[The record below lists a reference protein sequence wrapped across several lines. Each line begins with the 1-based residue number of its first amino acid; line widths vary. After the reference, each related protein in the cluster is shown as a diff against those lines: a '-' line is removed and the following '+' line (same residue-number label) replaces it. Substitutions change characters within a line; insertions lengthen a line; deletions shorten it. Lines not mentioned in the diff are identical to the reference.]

1 MRIATLIAG
10 VALFAGVAEAGE
22 VGRFRPASPD
32 YVVLKVPASA
42 SSDPIA
48 VFEQRHARESQNEA
62 IAAELAELYL
72 ARARAD
78 REPRYFARAEAL
90 LKPWA
95 LRDDASAS
103 TLRVQA
109 DILQNRH
116 DFAGA
121 VTLLDRAIAQAPRD
135 AGARLM
141 RASVKMVGGRAADA
155 RADCSAVFGAGE
167 TTTGTICLAQ
177 VLAATGGLA
186 RADALLETLLA
197 HDGVAGAEG
206 AQPTGGLL
214 PTQRELR
221 ASGDAR
227 GELAALSPGTRA
239 VAATSSVHAW
249 ALWLLADFADRS
261 GDSRAAEAN
270 LRAALDADPPNE
282 GIRSA
287 LSDLLLSRGA
297 YREALALVDL
307 PAPSIGLL
315 ARRARAQQLLHDAA
329 LEDTRSQI
337 DELVQL
343 ASRRGDPPHLR
354 EEALVAL
361 DVDHDPTRAL
371 ELAKANFE
379 TQRETLDVRLLTRA
393 AQACE
398 DSATLRAVAQWIRQ
412 TGYEDRQLRGAVA
425 LSGAAAAAAEA
436 TARPATST
444 AETAAPGAAAPGA
457 ASLGAAT

>member
-1 MRIATLIAG
+1 MRTATLIAA
-10 VALFAGVAEAGE
+10 VALFMGVAEAGE

-48 VFEQRHARESQNEA
+48 VMEQRHAREPQNEA
-62 IAAELAELYL
+62 IASELAELYL

-90 LKPWA
+90 LRPWA
-95 LRDDASAS
+95 STGDASVS

-116 DFAGA
+116 DFASA
-121 VTLLDRAIAQAPRD
+121 VKLLDRAIALAPRD
-135 AGARLM
+135 AGSRLM
-141 RASVKMVGGRAADA
+141 RASVKMVGGHAAEA
-155 RADCSAVFGAGE
+155 RADCSTVFAAGE
-167 TTTGTICLAQ
+167 TTSGTICLAQ

-186 RADALLETLLA
+186 RADALLKTLLVREGRA
-197 HDGVAGAEG
+197 PAATVGA
-206 AQPTGGLL
+206 LL
-214 PTQRELR
+214 TQR
-221 ASGDAR
+221 AMVAPG
-227 GELAALSPGTRA
+227 AADPSTRA
-239 VAATSSVHAW
+239 TMPPSVRAW

-261 GDSRAAEAN
+261 GDAPAAEAQ
-270 LRAALDADPPNE
+270 LRAALAADPQNE

-297 YREALALVDL
+297 YRDALAFVDL

-315 ARRARAQQLLHDAA
+315 ARRARAQQLLRYTA
-329 LEDTRSQI
+329 LEDTRAQI

-379 TQRETLDVRLLTRA
+379 TQRETIDIRLLLRA

-398 DSATLRAVAQWIRQ
+398 DSGTLRAVAQWMRQ
-412 TGYEDRQLRGAVA
+412 TGYEDHQLRGAAA
-425 LSGAAAAAAEA
+425 LPAAPSAGAA
-436 TARPATST
+436 R
-444 AETAAPGAAAPGA
+444 
-457 ASLGAAT
+457 